1 MTPNS
6 PTNRS
11 RLLRGSGEGG
21 RRRTGLLGTAF
32 AFALAA
38 SLVVFAMPSSA
49 DHLPPVCTSNQQQ
62 GTLCLTVSESPDPVA
77 YSSVDGN
84 PSFIAYHAELTN
96 ASASSNLARVGLSE
110 ALPAGTTFV
119 RATPSVGACSGSG
132 QSVSCTIGS
141 LASGD
146 SATVEVVVTAPATLD
161 PNPPDQTITNVVT
174 ATFAENV
181 NDGPG
186 GKQDTAIYSET
197 TTVSKTAGQTFVPAG
212 LDGQVETDPGHP
224 QHGKTKI
231 TDPTTDLLASI
242 DLDAPDNFCVNGTR
256 KIGKKSYVCRDG
268 GFVEL
273 AVVHADDPTTH
284 YSNAQDPLVTELQWD
299 GSLTSPR
306 QTRKNFVVFYE
317 PDGST
322 TIQVVSARC
331 DARLSTLPCLRN
343 ISPLADGWSLEFVNL
358 VNGRM
363 R

>member
-11 RLLRGSGEGG
+11 RLLRGGGEGG

-49 DHLPPVCTSNQQQ
+49 DHAVEACTANQQQ
-62 GTLCLTVSESPDPVA
+62 GKLCLTVSDTPDPVA
-77 YSSVDGN
+77 PSSVGGD
-84 PSFIAYHAELTN
+84 SYIAYEATLRN
-96 ASASSNLARVGLSE
+96 ASNSNLTHIGLSDV
-110 ALPAGTTFV
+110 LPAGTTFF
-119 RATPSVGACSGSG
+119 RATSSSGTCSGVG
-132 QSVSCTIGS
+132 PVNCTIGS
-141 LASGD
+141 LPSGS
-146 SATVEVVVTAPATLD
+146 SATVEVVVTAPTTEG
-161 PNPPDQTITNVVT
+161 TITNEVT
-174 ATFAENV
+174 ATFDE
-181 NDGPG
+181 DSSGGGTGSG
-186 GKQDTAIYSET
+186 GKQATVPYSEPT
-197 TTVSKTAGQTFVPAG
+197 LVSQTAGETFIPAG
-212 LDGQVETDPGHP
+212 LGVVGQIGTDPGQS

-284 YSNAQDPLVTELQWD
+284 YSNAQDPLVTELRWD
-299 GSLTSPR
+299 GSLTSAR
-306 QTRKNFVVFYE
+306 QTKKNFVVFYE

-331 DARLSTLPCLRN
+331 DASLSTLPCLRN
-343 ISPLADGWSLEFVNL
+343 ISPLADGWSLELVNDE
-358 VNGRM
+358 NGRM